1 MPTPEFVHL
10 HLHTEYS
17 LLDGANRIDKL
28 MKKVK
33 ELGMSSVAITD
44 HGNMFGAVQF
54 YQKAKYS
61 DLKPII
67 GCEVYI
73 APESRLDKSSTHGIS
88 GASNHLVLL
97 AKNEVGYKNLIKLVS
112 AGFLEGFYYRP
123 RIDMEILSKH
133 AEGLI
138 GLSAC
143 LKGAIPYWYTHENE
157 AKAREIA
164 GQYRDIFGKDNFY
177 LELQYHH
184 IKEQETANT
193 FLLKLAQDV
202 GLSVVATN
210 DCHYLNEADATP
222 HDVLL
227 CIGTGR
233 LVNDAQRMKYDSR
246 EFYVKSPAEMAA
258 VFGDYPEALANTLKI
273 AEQCQFAFKFGE
285 NILPE
290 YEVPEGHTFDSYMAK
305 IAREGL
311 EDRLAV
317 IFRHEP
323 AERHAQIR
331 EQYQK
336 RLELELTIIQKM
348 GYAGYF
354 LIVWDFIHYAKS
366 QDIPVGPGRGC
377 VLPDTKILL
386 ADGREKPIQDVQ
398 KGETV
403 ISHLGNALPVADALT
418 YDCDEDI
425 VRIHAQNETL
435 ALTRDHKI
443 WAVRSQK
450 CVVDSEKTR
459 DIVCKPSCGRYC
471 MAKPFLNYHL
481 EWIAAGELRK
491 DDFIVFPRIPSR
503 ARDIAFDLTQF
514 VEHRHALRFDDTWVW
529 YERGSNHLATQKIPR
544 FIPFDERLAR
554 LLGYYI
560 AEGWARLQER
570 ESAVGFGFHQKE
582 AAYAQE
588 VQILLKDVF
597 DLESLIIPH
606 STRKSL
612 QVVTHSRIVG
622 EFLAALGGHG
632 AHEKRIPAEIVMHG
646 RDETVKLLLAY
657 MFRGDGCD
665 GRTNQ
670 TISIKYSTTS
680 PTLASQLRLLF
691 ARFGY
696 RVTILTRPKP
706 REGWADEYSVKLAG
720 KQLLRWNADFPAF
733 PILKKSQT
741 FYRNDSF
748 YTDDR
753 YLYVKIKQ
761 VETAHYTGKV
771 HDLTV
776 KPDTS
781 YVANSIAIHNSAAGS
796 LAAFCMTITDIDP
809 IKYNLLFERFLNPE
823 RVSMPDIDVDFCMNR
838 REEVI
843 KYVSRKY
850 GKENVSQIAT
860 FGTLGAKAV
869 IRDVGRV
876 LNIPYSDV
884 DKIAKLIPNQLHITL
899 EQSLQAVPEMRELKE
914 KDRQIS
920 ELLDNAQVLEG
931 LTRHVS
937 THAAGVVI
945 SPKPLVEFVP
955 VYRGT
960 KEDDEVSTQYPMS
973 DLEKIGLLK
982 MDFLGLRN
990 LTMIQDTLALIK
1002 ESKGEIVDIM
1012 DLPMD
1017 DRPTYEL
1024 LSRGATLG
1032 VFQLESSGMREL
1044 LRKLKPETFEDIIA
1058 VLALYRPGPLGSGM
1072 VDDFIDCKHGRKQI
1086 QYPLPQL
1093 EGILKETYGVIIY
1106 QEQVMQISNILA
1118 GYSLGEADLL
1128 RRAMGKKKAEEMAKQ
1143 RARFLEGTRKNNI
1156 PDAKADEIFNLMEYF
1171 AGYGFNKSHTAAY
1184 ALITFQTAYLKAHYP
1199 VECMAA
1205 LLTSDMDNTDRIV
1218 KYINECRDMGIAI
1231 LPPDVNESV
1240 RTFSVAGE
1248 RIRFGM
1254 AAVKNVGG
1262 GAVDAIIEARQKGGK
1277 YKHLQDFCERVDL
1290 SRVNKRVVE
1299 SLIKCGAFDF
1309 SGHARAAMAQGLEQV
1324 FELAQKTQKERQ
1336 SGQSNIFGM
1345 LANTPAGSSA
1355 AFQLPNVKEWDES
1368 EKLKLEKEGIGF
1380 YITGHPLEKY
1390 LYAIRQMTTAT
1401 TGYLAECK
1409 DGAQVVVG
1417 GLVTDYRKKL
1427 TKKGDQMAFFRLE
1440 DLEGAIE
1447 VILVP
1452 QVFEEYNRILH
1463 DDLPVIVTGILNVAE
1478 EELPKLR
1485 AQKLRPIQQEA
1496 AVAPQESCC
1505 MIELRAAKLR
1515 RQTMQ
1520 QLQQLLQQHHG
1531 SCGVT
1536 FKYVDRDNGITMIRA
1551 GEKFGVTPSQQLAD
1565 KLEEL
1570 LGKSSV
1576 VMSG

>member
-1 MPTPEFVHL
+1 MATPEFVHL

-88 GASNHLVLL
+88 SASNHLVLL

-112 AGFLEGFYYRP
+112 AGYLDGFYYKP
-123 RIDMEILSKH
+123 RIDMEILSQH

-143 LKGAIPYWYTHENE
+143 LKGAIPYWYNHENE

-164 GQYRDIFGKDNFY
+164 GQYRDIFGKENFY

-184 IKEQETANT
+184 IKEQETANK
-193 FLLKLAQDV
+193 FLLKLAQDF

-210 DCHYLNEADATP
+210 DCHYLSQSDATP

-233 LVNDAQRMKYDSR
+233 LVNDAQRMRYDSH

-290 YEVPEGHTFDSYMAK
+290 YEVPEGHTFDSYMAQ
-305 IAREGL
+305 IARDGL
-311 EDRLAV
+311 ENRLAV

-331 EQYQK
+331 QQYQE
-336 RLELELTIIQKM
+336 RLDIELDIIQKM

-366 QDIPVGPGRGC
+366 QDIPVGPGRG
-377 VLPDTKILL
+377 
-386 ADGREKPIQDVQ
+386 
-398 KGETV
+398 
-403 ISHLGNALPVADALT
+403 
-418 YDCDEDI
+418 
-425 VRIHAQNETL
+425 
-435 ALTRDHKI
+435 
-443 WAVRSQK
+443 
-450 CVVDSEKTR
+450 
-459 DIVCKPSCGRYC
+459 
-471 MAKPFLNYHL
+471 
-481 EWIAAGELRK
+481 
-491 DDFIVFPRIPSR
+491 
-503 ARDIAFDLTQF
+503 
-514 VEHRHALRFDDTWVW
+514 
-529 YERGSNHLATQKIPR
+529 
-544 FIPFDERLAR
+544 
-554 LLGYYI
+554 
-560 AEGWARLQER
+560 
-570 ESAVGFGFHQKE
+570 
-582 AAYAQE
+582 
-588 VQILLKDVF
+588 
-597 DLESLIIPH
+597 
-606 STRKSL
+606 
-612 QVVTHSRIVG
+612 
-622 EFLAALGGHG
+622 
-632 AHEKRIPAEIVMHG
+632 
-646 RDETVKLLLAY
+646 
-657 MFRGDGCD
+657 
-665 GRTNQ
+665 
-670 TISIKYSTTS
+670 
-680 PTLASQLRLLF
+680 
-691 ARFGY
+691 
-696 RVTILTRPKP
+696 
-706 REGWADEYSVKLAG
+706 
-720 KQLLRWNADFPAF
+720 
-733 PILKKSQT
+733 
-741 FYRNDSF
+741 
-748 YTDDR
+748 
-753 YLYVKIKQ
+753 
-761 VETAHYTGKV
+761 
-771 HDLTV
+771 
-776 KPDTS
+776 
-781 YVANSIAIHNSAAGS
+781 SAAGS
-796 LAAFCMTITDIDP
+796 LVAFCMTITDIDP

-850 GKENVSQIAT
+850 GKDNVSQIAT

-876 LNIPYSDV
+876 LNVAYSDV

-914 KDRQIS
+914 RDRQIS

-1002 ESKGEIVDIM
+1002 ESKGETVDIM

-1017 DRPTYEL
+1017 DRPSYEL
-1024 LSRGATLG
+1024 LSRGQTLG

-1072 VDDFIDCKHGRKQI
+1072 VDDFIECKHGRKQI
-1086 QYPLPQL
+1086 QYALPQL
-1093 EGILKETYGVIIY
+1093 EVILKETYGVIIY
-1106 QEQVMQISNILA
+1106 QEQVMQISNLLA
-1118 GYSLGEADLL
+1118 GFSLGEADLL
-1128 RRAMGKKKAEEMAKQ
+1128 RRAMGKKKVEEMAKQ

-1156 PDAKADEIFNLMEYF
+1156 SDAKADEIFNLMEYF

-1218 KYINECRDMGIAI
+1218 KYINECRDMGITI
-1231 LPPDVNESV
+1231 LPPDVNESY
-1240 RTFSVAGE
+1240 RTFSVAGDH
-1248 RIRFGM
+1248 IRFGL

-1262 GAVDAIIEARQKGGK
+1262 GAVDAIIENRKEKGA
-1277 YKHLQDFCERVDL
+1277 YKSLQDFCERVDL
-1290 SRVNKRVVE
+1290 SKINKRVVE

-1309 SGHARAAMAQGLEQV
+1309 TGCARAAMAGGVEQL
-1324 FELAQKTQKERQ
+1324 FELAQRTQKERQ
-1336 SGQSNIFGM
+1336 SGQANIFGM
-1345 LANTPAGSSA
+1345 LAGKPSGSSES
-1355 AFQLPNVKEWDES
+1355 FQLPQIKEWDES

-1390 LYAIRQMTTAT
+1390 LYAMRQMTTAT
-1401 TGYLAECK
+1401 TSYLAECS
-1409 DGAQVVVG
+1409 DGVQVSVG
-1417 GLVTDYRKKL
+1417 GLITDYRKKL

-1463 DDLPVIVTGILNVAE
+1463 DDMPVIVTGILNVAE
-1478 EELPKLR
+1478 EELPKIR
-1485 AQKLRPIQQEA
+1485 AQKLRPIQQES
-1496 AVAPQESCC
+1496 AVAPQETCC

-1520 QLQQLLQQHHG
+1520 QLQQLLQQYQG
-1531 SCGVT
+1531 ACSVT

-1551 GEKFGVTPSQQLAD
+1551 GEKFGIAPSQQLSD
-1565 KLEEL
+1565 KIEEL

-1576 VMSG
+1576 VMSL